1 VEELLGSQQTALEIL
16 TNLCSTGEDEQWQN
30 TDSDDE
36 DEIEDVEDMDDE
48 GVENVNAASPQFT
61 EAVTSLKLFSTILEK
76 ANPLPENVAEILKS
90 SKKGRKVLKDYE
102 SIRIRTFLCL
112 SNLLESLSL
121 DDVGGA
127 EVLFSTWNSL
137 GNILVQSKEEK
148 LLESASSCMRSVTSK
163 LCRSPEGAAVM
174 NLSEKELEAIVQV
187 GQTTQVAEIRMNMVN
202 IIGDIAVM
210 LSANVKETATATIFR
225 VLVGWLVDGGC
236 KDPDVR
242 VVAESL
248 DKLFD
253 AFSEDHTD
261 AIFFPLNLITK
272 LRGILN
278 ALKIKMA
285 AQKKELSQDD
295 LGVINMAKL
304 NLQRFIK
311 YKEKRPKI

>member
-1 VEELLGSQQTALEIL
+1 
-16 TNLCSTGEDEQWQN
+16 
-30 TDSDDE
+30 
-36 DEIEDVEDMDDE
+36 M
-48 GVENVNAASPQFT
+48 
-61 EAVTSLKLFSTILEK
+61 FS
-76 ANPLPENVAEILKS
+76 
-90 SKKGRKVLKDYE
+90 
-102 SIRIRTFLCL
+102 
-112 SNLLESLSL
+112 
-121 DDVGGA
+121 
-127 EVLFSTWNSL
+127 
-137 GNILVQSKEEK
+137 
-148 LLESASSCMRSVTSK
+148 
-163 LCRSPEGAAVM
+163 
-174 NLSEKELEAIVQV
+174 
-187 GQTTQVAEIRMNMVN
+187 
-202 IIGDIAVM
+202 
-210 LSANVKETATATIFR
+210 
-225 VLVGWLVDGGC
+225 